1 MNTLLNPSDL
11 ASRGMNAKQVKN
23 HNVWFNG
30 PSFLWGPY
38 SVEKSEFEVSLTD
51 PEVKKVSAL
60 TCNSKGTDMITF
72 KLYTVTSI
80 ICTDVNSLFSFVILK
95 IGGM

>member
-1 MNTLLNPSDL
+1 MLNPADL

-23 HNVWFNG
+23 HSVWFNG

-38 SVEKSEFEVSLTD
+38 SVEKSEFEVSPTD

-60 TCNSKGTDMITF
+60 TCNSKCTSDF
-72 KLYTVTSI
+72 KLINYYSNWFMLVKAVTVW
-80 ICTDVNSLFSFVILK
+80 LRLKRILLH
-95 IGGM
+95 